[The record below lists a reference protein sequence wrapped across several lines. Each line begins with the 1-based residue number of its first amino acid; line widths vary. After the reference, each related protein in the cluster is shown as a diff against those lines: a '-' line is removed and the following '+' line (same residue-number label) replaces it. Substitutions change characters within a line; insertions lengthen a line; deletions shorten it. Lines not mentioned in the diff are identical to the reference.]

1 MFHHRFDNATLI
13 ARRCTCANVSGGG
26 DDGDGGGG
34 ARRHVLISHPFTV
47 SRMKHD
53 RNHRQKFG
61 PSYTPTMI
69 THL

>member
-26 DDGDGGGG
+26 GGG

-47 SRMKHD
+47 
-53 RNHRQKFG
+53 
-61 PSYTPTMI
+61 
-69 THL
+69 